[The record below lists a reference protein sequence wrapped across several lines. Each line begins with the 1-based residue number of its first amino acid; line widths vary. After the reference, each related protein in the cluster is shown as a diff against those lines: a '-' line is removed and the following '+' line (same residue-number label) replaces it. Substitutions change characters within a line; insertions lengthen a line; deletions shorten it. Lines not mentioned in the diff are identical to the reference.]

1 MHTHRSYFRERRGCI
16 RLAMRLGVPVV
27 PCFAFGSYESF
38 TIVGGAT
45 MNRCAC
51 EIQLMT
57 AAVCQGWMGDVAIL
71 FYFSIVGEWLVFVHL
86 FLFVMFDLTPIT

>member
-45 MNRCAC
+45 MNRYAG
-51 EIQLMT
+51 QN
-57 AAVCQGWMGDVAIL
+57 ASSHV
-71 FYFSIVGEWLVFVHL
+71 
-86 FLFVMFDLTPIT
+86 